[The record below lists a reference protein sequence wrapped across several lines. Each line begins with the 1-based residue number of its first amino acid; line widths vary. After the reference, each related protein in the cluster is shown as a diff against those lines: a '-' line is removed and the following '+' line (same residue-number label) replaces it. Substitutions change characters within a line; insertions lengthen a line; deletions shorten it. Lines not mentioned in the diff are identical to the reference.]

1 MKILHFCYDH
11 PDNPWVGGGGA
22 GRTWHV
28 NKYLSRKHDITVLCG
43 GFPGAVQKGEPF
55 HVSFLGS
62 AKKYVES
69 RLKYVWNSRRVDTS
83 CYDLVV
89 EEFSYYAPI
98 FSRFRGKPAVTIIQ
112 SNHGLS
118 ALGFHQVYGV
128 VSLISQYLVLPYRK
142 NVIIVSEHLR
152 PAVNKAVCTATI
164 GQGAEIP
171 EELPPA
177 SEDYVLFLGRLDF
190 KIKGLDMLIKA
201 WASIPSDKRK
211 IPLVIAGGGDDAKV
225 KDYIRQ
231 VGAENIVLI
240 GSLNHFEALS
250 YIRKAAFV
258 CVPSRMEGSPL
269 VVYESLALGKPIIGT
284 SIPSIRALLNHNEN
298 GILVSPEDSEALAQA
313 ILVLFDDT
321 KRKTLMKGA
330 KKAGEKFSWKN
341 IAEKQETFYSCVR
354 EKSGKG

>member
-28 NKYLSRKHDITVLCG
+28 NKYLSKKHDITVLCG

-83 CYDLVV
+83 SYDLVV

-118 ALGFHQVYGV
+118 ALGFHPVYGV

-177 SEDYVLFLGRLDF
+177 S
-190 KIKGLDMLIKA
+190 
-201 WASIPSDKRK
+201 
-211 IPLVIAGGGDDAKV
+211 
-225 KDYIRQ
+225 
-231 VGAENIVLI
+231 
-240 GSLNHFEALS
+240 
-250 YIRKAAFV
+250 
-258 CVPSRMEGSPL
+258 
-269 VVYESLALGKPIIGT
+269 
-284 SIPSIRALLNHNEN
+284 
-298 GILVSPEDSEALAQA
+298 
-313 ILVLFDDT
+313 
-321 KRKTLMKGA
+321 
-330 KKAGEKFSWKN
+330 
-341 IAEKQETFYSCVR
+341 
-354 EKSGKG
+354 